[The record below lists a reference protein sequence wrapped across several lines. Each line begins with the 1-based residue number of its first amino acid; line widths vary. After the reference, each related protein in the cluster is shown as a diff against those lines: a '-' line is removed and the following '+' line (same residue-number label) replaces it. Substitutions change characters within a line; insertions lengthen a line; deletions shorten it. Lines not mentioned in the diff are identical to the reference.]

1 MDFRNDNDVFDFTEL
16 PSAYGTY
23 GGYGTN
29 HLENEWNKGFA
40 QGMIQALEDVRSY
53 LENEIDKDADSVLEK
68 LKNEI
73 AAETLDD
80 LIDMMTGEI
89 AMQIVSMGD
98 EEACDAE
105 DKEEHEDEK
114 SN

>member
-1 MDFRNDNDVFDFTEL
+1 MDFRNDDDVFDFTEL

-29 HLENEWNKGFA
+29 HLENEYNKGFA
-40 QGMIQALEDVRSY
+40 FGMIQALEDVRSY
-53 LENEIDKDADSVLEK
+53 LENEIDEDAESVTEK

-73 AAETLDD
+73 AAETLKD

-89 AMQIVSMGD
+89 AIQIVSIHNSAVFKRELQPGT
-98 EEACDAE
+98 
-105 DKEEHEDEK
+105 
-114 SN
+114 